1 MKNVVYVLLILVLIA
16 FGPLATIASLNTLFS
31 LGIPYNIYTWL
42 SVMWIGVLLNN
53 NSYGRN
59 K

>member
-1 MKNVVYVLLILVLIA
+1 MRNALIVLVLLVALVL
-16 FGPLATIASLNTLFS
+16 GPIATIASLNTLFS

-42 SVMWIGVLLNN
+42 SVFWIGLVIAGH
-53 NSYGRN
+53 SRSS